1 MAGIIV
7 EAELPRQPGKRA
19 VQIFSTKFILLVC
32 AFLSINSPLV
42 KAGDDEPKPVS
53 FVREVAP
60 IVVARCQAC
69 HGPKK
74 AESNYRLDSFS
85 AMMQPG
91 DFGTPP
97 ITAGDLENSDLHR
110 LITAED
116 DQERMPNN
124 GSRLSDSEIQIISN
138 WIIQGAKFD
147 GPDATAPL
155 STQIP
160 PDVSHPAAPTTYPTT
175 MPITA
180 LAFTADGSQIV
191 VGGYHEL
198 LIWDAK
204 TGTLASR
211 IGNMPQRT
219 FGIAFSPDNE
229 WLAVAGGA
237 PGVSGE
243 VRVIPWN
250 DGPKHDAQTKILAL
264 HDDVFFTVAF
274 RPDGG
279 QLVAGGADGS
289 VRVFDVP
296 TGVERLK
303 ISNHADWVTTVCF
316 SPDGKRIATASRDK
330 TAKVFDAENGG
341 LLATFSEHN
350 APVRAVAFSADGK
363 SVVSAGGNRI
373 RVWNVDDSK
382 QVGEMAPFDND
393 IHTLSSNG
401 EFVIAAAAD
410 RSVRHFK
417 LSDRSLVRSL
427 NEHAA
432 PVLSLAW
439 YEPNHLI
446 SAGCF
451 DGTVTV
457 WNLQDGTKVKQFIGV
472 PIAGPMD

>member
-1 MAGIIV
+1 M
-7 EAELPRQPGKRA
+7 
-19 VQIFSTKFILLVC
+19 
-32 AFLSINSPLV
+32 
-42 KAGDDEPKPVS
+42 
-53 FVREVAP
+53 
-60 IVVARCQAC
+60 
-69 HGPKK
+69 
-74 AESNYRLDSFS
+74 
-85 AMMQPG
+85 
-91 DFGTPP
+91 
-97 ITAGDLENSDLHR
+97 
-110 LITAED
+110 
-116 DQERMPNN
+116 
-124 GSRLSDSEIQIISN
+124 
-138 WIIQGAKFD
+138 
-147 GPDATAPL
+147 
-155 STQIP
+155 
-160 PDVSHPAAPTTYPTT
+160 
-175 MPITA
+175 
-180 LAFTADGSQIV
+180 AFTADGSQLV

-198 LIWDAK
+198 LIWDAE

-211 IGNMPQRT
+211 IGNIPQRT
-219 FGIAFSPDNE
+219 FGMAFSPDNA
-229 WLAVAGGA
+229 WLAVAGGS

-243 VRVIPWN
+243 VRLIPWN

-303 ISNHADWVTTVCF
+303 ISNHADWVTAVCF

-341 LLATFSEHN
+341 LLATFSEHD

-427 NEHAA
+427 TEHAA
-432 PVLSLAW
+432 PVVSLAW
-439 YEPNHLI
+439 HEPSHLI